1 MCQEIEA
8 DFVKTLQVLKPK
20 KMKMIKYFT
29 LLLLVGAT
37 LTFTSC
43 SEDDPKK
50 EPDPNE
56 PEQRDGVIED
66 QDDPDLFVDLDA
78 IVTGDITLSADSA
91 WVLRG
96 ALIVKE
102 GASLT
107 IEAGTTIK
115 ADAGTTAIYIAVERG
130 AQIFVNGTAAA
141 PVKMTSNAAAPES
154 GDWGGLMVMGYAPIT
169 GGQTA
174 VTEVVDYF
182 YGGSSATDDSGDI
195 NYLILEYTGAR
206 INDEKEFNG
215 LTLYGVGSGTTINNI
230 YISDGDDDAIEFFG
244 GTVNVSNILVVNAK
258 DDMFDWTQGYV
269 GTITN
274 AYGIR
279 EEGFVAVTADPRG
292 IEADGNLDGLTPAA
306 TPQSNATVTN
316 ITLVNN
322 SAAVIA
328 DFIKIRRNSSATI
341 TNALL
346 KQGAAAP
353 APGDLVDYDDAAG
366 VANASTATTLS
377 IDATANTNLVDTNID
392 NTGTAGT
399 IATITFN
406 GTQTGATTSAFAWT
420 GYSF

>member
-1 MCQEIEA
+1 
-8 DFVKTLQVLKPK
+8 
-20 KMKMIKYFT
+20 MKMIKYFT

-37 LTFTSC
+37 LSFTRC

-56 PEQRDGVIED
+56 PELRDGVIED
-66 QDDPDLFVDLDA
+66 QDDPDLWVELDA
-78 IVTGDITLSADSA
+78 VVTGQITLSADSA
-91 WVLRG
+91 WVLKG
-96 ALIVKE
+96 PLVVEE
-102 GASLT
+102 GGSVT
-107 IEAGTTIK
+107 IDAGTTIK
-115 ADAGTTAIYIAVERG
+115 ADAGSTEIYIAVERG

-141 PVKMTSNAAAPES
+141 PVVMTSNAAVPEP
-154 GDWGGLMVMGYAPIT
+154 GDWGGLMIMGYAPIT

-174 VTEVVDYF
+174 VTEVVDFF
-182 YGGSSATDDSGDI
+182 YGGSEVTDDSGDI
-195 NYLILEYTGAR
+195 TYLTIKYTGAR

-215 LTLYGVGSGTTINNI
+215 VTLYGVGSGTTISNV
-230 YISDGDDDAIEFFG
+230 YISGGDDDGIEFFG
-244 GTVNVSNILVVNAK
+244 GSVSVSNILVVNAK

-279 EEGFVAVTADPRG
+279 EAGFIAVTADPRG

-306 TPQSNATVTN
+306 TPQSNVTVTN

-366 VANASTATTLS
+366 TANANAATTLT
-377 IDATANTNLVDTNID
+377 IDAVANTNLVDTNID
-392 NTGTAGT
+392 NTGTAGA

-420 GYSF
+420 GYTFP